1 VSEAHETSKPPWPER
16 SIFWDDDL
24 RFAQFG
30 QRNFLAV
37 DLRARQGIAYL
48 GEGLAGEESGFSSP
62 FLDSLFYM
70 TAGSLGL
77 TALSSACV
85 ALGEKSLLVL
95 GAPNQGKTTACYLAS
110 KLGLEFVA
118 DQAVF
123 VEQAGGILKAWGEFW
138 PAAFRSD
145 AFRFLPELRPL
156 CRQFLYCDFS
166 FHYMDK
172 GQFQTLP
179 LRPITPAG
187 CVFLRREAAP
197 RPQLAM
203 LAPTEFSHRL
213 RENLPFREDGQF
225 RDQRDTILGS
235 LGKLPA
241 YDFAFAS
248 DPMTAAKCF
257 RSLLA
262 GHDVAR

>member
-1 VSEAHETSKPPWPER
+1 
-16 SIFWDDDL
+16 
-24 RFAQFG
+24 
-30 QRNFLAV
+30 
-37 DLRARQGIAYL
+37 
-48 GEGLAGEESGFSSP
+48 
-62 FLDSLFYM
+62 M

-85 ALGEKSLLVL
+85 ALGDKSLLVL

-123 VEQAGGILKAWGEFW
+123 VEQAGGILNAWGEFW

-145 AFRFLPELRPL
+145 AFRFLPELRPR
-156 CRQFLYCDFS
+156 CRQFLYCDFT

-187 CVFLRREAAP
+187 CVFLRREAAS
-197 RPQLAM
+197 RPQLSM

-225 RDQRDTILGS
+225 RVQRETILGS

-241 YDFAFAS
+241 YDFAYAS
-248 DPMTAAKCF
+248 DPMAAAKCF